1 MTDDRWQVQAM
12 RIWLEINNWPIR
24 YKLIALFLLIGILP
38 AICLGVLIHFSVDR
52 VLERQAT
59 ENTLQLIGKVN
70 RSLEH
75 YAVSLQN
82 ITYIVSANPDV
93 RRFLDGTEGPE
104 AKENDHY
111 EIRQLMRTIGTLYT
125 EVAGILIAG
134 STGESISNELY
145 VREGYPL
152 TREAWYEEAV
162 RRDGIF
168 TIVGRPEG
176 RQVTSHV
183 NYRDDEVI
191 SVARAV
197 LDPDTQ
203 NVLGVVLIDLKLRV
217 IAQEL
222 KNVRLG
228 RNGYLMVIDEDGE
241 PVYAPARL
249 PLGGVEPGW
258 FEGTSGS
265 VFRDTDNGRFQFIYV
280 KSPFTGWTTIGVF
293 PARESI
299 PEMREIQFYIV
310 SFVFLVCLFG
320 IAASYY
326 LSRTISRPIGQLI
339 SFMQKAESG
348 DLLTRFIGERHDE
361 IGLLGRSFNRMLV
374 QINRLISL
382 IEHKERQKREAEL
395 RSLQAHIRPH
405 FLYNTLDTIQW
416 MARRDG
422 ATAAA
427 EVAESL
433 ARLFRIGLS
442 GGKDRIP
449 LAEELEHLESYLK
462 IQKVR
467 YRDKLN
473 YAIRVEPGL
482 ERHTVMKLILQ
493 PLVENSIYH
502 GIKERRGPGTIE
514 VDAFLRDGDLILKVR
529 DDGAGMDEAR
539 LAEVRQALDRVG
551 REPYPGKRM
560 TEAESAAAGRSE
572 SQNRGFGLLYVHERL
587 RLTFGE
593 RYGLAIDSARGEGTT
608 VTVIHPALLP
618 EEPGAGP
625 EEGKT

>member
-1 MTDDRWQVQAM
+1 MFK
-12 RIWLEINNWPIR
+12 WLEINDWPIR
-24 YKLIALFLLIGILP
+24 NKLIAHFLLIGILP
-38 AICLGVLIHFSVDR
+38 AVCLGVLIHFSVDR

-70 RSLEH
+70 RSLEQ
-75 YAVSLQN
+75 YAANLQN
-82 ITYIVSANPDV
+82 ITYIATGNPDV

-111 EIRQLMRTIGTLYT
+111 EIRQFLQTVSTLYT
-125 EVAGILIAG
+125 EVAGILIASSG
-134 STGESISNELY
+134 GESISNELY
-145 VREGYPL
+145 AKEGYPL
-152 TREAWYEEAV
+152 TREPWYEEAV

-168 TIVGRPEG
+168 TIIGRPVGRH
-176 RQVTSHV
+176 VTSHV
-183 NYRDDEVI
+183 NYRDEEVV
-191 SVARAV
+191 SAARAV
-197 LDPDTQ
+197 LDPETQ

-228 RNGYLMVIDEDGE
+228 RNGYLMVIDDGGE
-241 PVYAPARL
+241 PVYTPANL
-249 PLGGVEPGW
+249 PVSAVEPDW

-265 VFRDTDNGRFQFIYV
+265 VFRNTDTGKFQFIYV
-280 KSPFTGWTTIGVF
+280 KSPFIGWTTIGVF

-299 PEMREIQFYIV
+299 REMREIQFYIV

-320 IAASYY
+320 FTASYY

-361 IGLLGRSFNRMLV
+361 IGMLGRSFNRMLYR
-374 QINRLISL
+374 INRLITL
-382 IEHKERQKREAEL
+382 MERQERQKREAEL

-416 MARRDG
+416 MARREG

-433 ARLFRIGLS
+433 ARLFRVGLS
-442 GGKDRIP
+442 GGRDRIP
-449 LAEELEHLESYLK
+449 LAEEFDHLESYLK

-473 YAIRVEPGL
+473 FAIRMEPGL
-482 ERHTVMKLILQ
+482 EGHTVLKLILQ

-502 GIKERRGPGTIE
+502 GIKERRGPGTIA
-514 VDAFLRDGDLILKVR
+514 VDAFIRDGDLILKVR
-529 DDGAGMDEAR
+529 DDGVGMDETR

-551 REPYPGKRM
+551 RELDPEERLA
-560 TEAESAAAGRSE
+560 EADSGETGGSGGR
-572 SQNRGFGLLYVHERL
+572 NRGFGLINVHERL
-587 RLTFGE
+587 KLTFGE
-593 RYGLAIDSARGEGTT
+593 RYGLAIDSTRGEGTT
-608 VTVIHPALLP
+608 VTVVHPVLLP
-618 EEPGAGP
+618 EASDADRKEDR
-625 EEGKT
+625 T

>member
-1 MTDDRWQVQAM
+1 MLK
-12 RIWLEINNWPIR
+12 WLEINDWPIR
-24 YKLIALFLLIGILP
+24 YKLAAHFVLIGILP
-38 AICLGVLIHFSVDR
+38 AICLGFLIHFSAER

-59 ENTLQLIGKVN
+59 ENTLQLISKVN
-70 RSLEH
+70 RTLEH
-75 YAVSLQN
+75 YAANLQN
-82 ITYIVSANPDV
+82 ITYIVSSSPDV

-104 AKENDHY
+104 AREGDHLD
-111 EIRQLMRTIGTLYT
+111 IRLLLQTVSTLYT
-125 EVAGILIAG
+125 EVAGIMIVNG
-134 STGESISNELY
+134 EGESISNELY
-145 VREGYPL
+145 AKEGYRL
-152 TREAWYEEAV
+152 TLEPWYREAV
-162 RRDGIF
+162 SRDGIF
-168 TIVGRPEG
+168 TIIGRPAG
-176 RQVTSHV
+176 RHVASIV
-183 NYRDDEVI
+183 NYGDDEVV

-203 NVLGVVLIDLKLRV
+203 DVLGVVLIDLKLRV
-217 IAQEL
+217 IAEAV
-222 KNVRLG
+222 KDVHLG
-228 RNGYLMVIDEDGE
+228 RTGQLMVIDGE
-241 PVYAPARL
+241 GDPIYVPANLPVHDVSPD
-249 PLGGVEPGW
+249 W
-258 FEGTSGS
+258 FSGMSGS
-265 VFRDTDNGRFQFIYV
+265 LYRETDAGWHQFVYV
-280 KSPFTGWTTIGVF
+280 RSPFTGWITAAVF
-293 PARESI
+293 TARESVR
-299 PEMREIQFYIV
+299 EMREIQFYIV

-442 GGKDRIP
+442 GGRDRIP

>member
-1 MTDDRWQVQAM
+1 VRK
-12 RIWLEINNWPIR
+12 WLEINDWPIR
-24 YKLIALFLLIGILP
+24 YKLIAHFLLIGILP
-38 AICLGVLIHFSVDR
+38 AICLGVLIHISADR
-52 VLERQAT
+52 VLDRQAA

-75 YAVSLQN
+75 YAESLQN
-82 ITYIVSANPDV
+82 ITYIASGNPDV

-104 AKENDHY
+104 AKVSDHY
-111 EIRQLMRTIGTLYT
+111 EIRQFLQTVSTLYT
-125 EVAGILIAG
+125 EVAGILIA
-134 STGESISNELY
+134 SSSGESISNELY
-145 VREGYPL
+145 AKEGYRL
-152 TREAWYEEAV
+152 TLEPWYEEAV

-168 TIVGRPEG
+168 TIVGHPVG
-176 RQVTSHV
+176 RHVTSHV

-191 SVARAV
+191 SAARAI

-203 NVLGVVLIDLKLRV
+203 RVLGVVLIDLKLRV

-228 RNGYLMVIDEDGE
+228 RNGYLMVIDDGGV
-241 PVYAPARL
+241 PVYAPADL
-249 PLGGVEPGW
+249 PISDVKPEW
-258 FEGTSGS
+258 FEGTSGA
-265 VFRDTDNGRFQFIYV
+265 VVRDTEAGKLQFLYV

-299 PEMREIQFYIV
+299 QEMREIQFYIV

-320 IAASYY
+320 FTASYY

-361 IGLLGRSFNRMLV
+361 IGMLGRSFNRMLYR
-374 QINRLISL
+374 INRLISL
-382 IEHKERQKREAEL
+382 MEHKERQKREAEL

-416 MARRDG
+416 MARREG
-422 ATAAA
+422 APAAA

-433 ARLFRIGLS
+433 AKLFRIGLS
-442 GGKDRIP
+442 GGRDRIP
-449 LAEELEHLESYLK
+449 LAEEFEHLESYLK

-473 YAIRVEPGL
+473 YAIRMEPGL
-482 ERHTVMKLILQ
+482 ERHTVLKLILQ

-514 VDAFLRDGDLILKVR
+514 VDAFIRDGDLILRVR
-529 DDGAGMDEAR
+529 DDGAGMDAER
-539 LAEVRQALDRVG
+539 LADVRQALDRVG
-551 REPYPGKRM
+551 RELDPDELM
-560 TEAESAAAGRSE
+560 AEAESAAADGTGGRE
-572 SQNRGFGLLYVHERL
+572 RGFGLINVHERL

-608 VTVIHPALLP
+608 VTVVHPVLLP
-618 EEPGAGP
+618 EASGEDGEEEP
-625 EEGKT
+625 T

>member
-1 MTDDRWQVQAM
+1 M
-12 RIWLEINNWPIR
+12 RVWLEINNWPIR

-38 AICLGVLIHFSVDR
+38 AICIGVLIHFSVDR
-52 VLERQAT
+52 VLERQAV
-59 ENTLQLIGKVN
+59 ENTLQLIAKVN

-82 ITYIVSANPDV
+82 ITYMVSDNPDV

-104 AKENDHY
+104 AKANDHY

-145 VREGYPL
+145 VREGYRL
-152 TREAWYEEAV
+152 SREPWYEEAV

-176 RQVTSHV
+176 RQVASHV

-228 RNGYLMVIDEDGE
+228 RNGYLMVIDSEGE
-241 PVYAPARL
+241 PVYAPSNL
-249 PLGGVEPGW
+249 PISSVRPDW
-258 FEGTSGS
+258 FGGTSGS
-265 VFRDTDNGRFQFIYV
+265 VYRDTDSGRFQFIYV

-361 IGLLGRSFNRMLV
+361 IGMLGRSFNRMLV

-382 IEHKERQKREAEL
+382 MKHKERQKREAEL

-416 MARRDG
+416 MARREG
-422 ATAAA
+422 AAAAA

-442 GGKDRIP
+442 GGRDRIP
-449 LAEELEHLESYLK
+449 LAEEFEHLESYLK

-473 YAIRVEPGL
+473 YSIRMEPGL
-482 ERHTVMKLILQ
+482 ERYTVMKLILQ

-514 VDAFLRDGDLILKVR
+514 VDVSLRDGDLVLRVR
-529 DDGAGMDEAR
+529 DDGVGMDEAR
-539 LAEVRQALDRVG
+539 LAEVRRALDRVG
-551 REPYPGKRM
+551 REPDPGELI
-560 TEAESAAAGRSE
+560 TEAESAAADGSGSRD
-572 SQNRGFGLLYVHERL
+572 RGFGLINVHERL

-593 RYGLAIDSARGEGTT
+593 RYGLVIDSARGEGTT
-608 VTVIHPALLP
+608 VTVIHPALP
-618 EEPGAGP
+618 EDTAACRE
-625 EEGKT
+625 EEGP